1 MSIKEMSLKLAA
13 ISLIADEAKKAK
25 DKLRAELQVE
35 MDSLGADRVKA
46 ELGDEV
52 VAYVM
57 TTKPKE
63 KPVILNEKKFVEWV
77 EANCADELIKTVRPS
92 SVDRILDKCFK
103 NVDDEAVVDWNGEE
117 VDFIAY
123 ESKEPYLTTKF
134 AGDGRETIRRAIV
147 SNSID
152 ARKVLEIE

>member
-1 MSIKEMSLKLAA
+1 MDIKEMSLKLAA

-25 DKLRAELQVE
+25 DKLRAELQTE
-35 MDSLGADRVKA
+35 MDKIGADRVKA
-46 ELGDEV
+46 QLGEDT
-52 VAYVM
+52 VAFVL

-63 KPVILNEKKFVEWV
+63 KPVILNENKFIEWV
-77 EANCADELIKTVRPS
+77 EANCADEVIKAVRPS
-92 SVDRILDKCFK
+92 SIDRILDKCFK
-103 NVDDEAVVDWNGEE
+103 NVDDEAVIDWNGEV

-134 AGDGRETIRRAIV
+134 AGDGRETIRRAIL